1 MQDVTF
7 ECHKSLEKT
16 DQKETRAGE
25 IVTCRATAE
34 WQVSLKLTVKSLE
47 NNEEHGLQL
56 KALEN
61 SLKCNGNGYIL

>member
-47 NNEEHGLQL
+47 NNEEHVC
-56 KALEN
+56 
-61 SLKCNGNGYIL
+61 S